1 MSLVLA
7 ATSPS
12 EPQRER
18 SLRPP
23 TEGLVLGLIGA
34 RRATFTAKTRPK
46 STSPNERGA
55 FGGFAK
61 GVSQLSRA
69 PYGYRSAPVLPPTPA
84 VNFLDCLG
92 HVALRHAALGPAHRV
107 PLSLRAVRRRRRE
120 PAGCHATRVVGRD
133 RRRALR

>member
-34 RRATFTAKTRPK
+34 RWATFTAKTRPK
-46 STSPNERGA
+46 STSPNERGRLEDSLKA
-55 FGGFAK
+55 RLSYQEPLTDIDQLRGGSPAYAR
-61 GVSQLSRA
+61 GQPSRLPWSRRAAARGARTCAPRSAITSRGTTSSPRTGRLSRD
-69 PYGYRSAPVLPPTPA
+69 T
-84 VNFLDCLG
+84 C
-92 HVALRHAALGPAHRV
+92 
-107 PLSLRAVRRRRRE
+107 RR
-120 PAGCHATRVVGRD
+120 
-133 RRRALR
+133 

>member
-1 MSLVLA
+1 MSVVLA

-34 RRATFTAKTRPK
+34 RWATFTAKTRPK

-69 PYGYRSAPVLPPTPA
+69 PTDIDQLRGGSPA
-84 VNFLDCLG
+84 YARGLLQELEEV
-92 HVALRHAALGPAHRV
+92 VV
-107 PLSLRAVRRRRRE
+107 PLEGAGKVVHDHTGVMCLQEGHEIERAILDLCR
-120 PAGCHATRVVGRD
+120 
-133 RRRALR
+133 